1 MTLLIVSFVI
11 HFRILCARIFLMHF
25 FLFFFLFHTQMLA
38 VVYETFTTIEKEKI
52 KKLILHKHKGSELA
66 FNLLVSKDHSKQLRF
81 KQFQGLMKYFAAEKC
96 NYF

>member
-1 MTLLIVSFVI
+1 
-11 HFRILCARIFLMHF
+11 
-25 FLFFFLFHTQMLA
+25 MLA